1 MRTPIFIALLVST
14 ALPATAAEL
23 SPRCAAKQ
31 ADIEANISA
40 ATARGNTRELAGLN
54 KALRAT
60 KANCTEE
67 SLKEEKEARVRKAK
81 QEIAKRERDLA
92 MAEQKGDTKKLE
104 KRRKKLEEA
113 RRELAAAEESR

>member
-67 SLKEEKEARVRKAK
+67 SLKEEKEARVRKANFWVSAGVCSRK
-81 QEIAKRERDLA
+81 TYTALGSRQWGR
-92 MAEQKGDTKKLE
+92 GS
-104 KRRKKLEEA
+104 RRSA
-113 RRELAAAEESR
+113 W